1 MAEKRIKLIKGAKIS
16 IGAKLTLS
24 VLAIAAILLVSCV
37 ISVMEYTRMND
48 YVSTLIAEDIE
59 YINEANQLADM
70 CSEYNL
76 EILSVIG
83 DDISQNIP
91 HFDNRTFKE
100 HCLLIPGSEELLYS
114 YSAYMLTSMELEDV
128 MGSDFIDTR
137 TWYYER
143 LQPRYQR
150 LHQDFKELAEGIHTQ
165 LLKNSATYDRG
176 FYRSMV
182 PGIVAVGVGILL
194 LMMLLFF
201 VLAYYVKPL
210 DGMRDALKAYRNSDK
225 KYTFTFDGDDEL
237 SELNADIAEITADDQ
252 MLRKRISALK
262 NRTAREQN

>member
-1 MAEKRIKLIKGAKIS
+1 MVGKNLKTVKGAGIS
-16 IGAKLTLS
+16 IRVKLTLS
-24 VLAIAAILLVSCV
+24 VLSIAAILFVSCV

-59 YINEANQLADM
+59 YINEANKLADM
-70 CSEYNL
+70 CNEYNL

-83 DDISQNIP
+83 EDISQNLP
-91 HFDNRTFKE
+91 EFDDSIFRS
-100 HCLLIPGSEELLYS
+100 HCIHIPGSEKVMYS
-114 YSAYMLTSMELEDV
+114 YSAYMLTSAELENV
-128 MGSDFIDTR
+128 LESDFIDTR

-143 LQPRYQR
+143 LQPRYKR
-150 LHQDFKELAEGIHTQ
+150 LHQDLNELVEGVHAQ
-165 LLKNSATYDRG
+165 LQRNSATYDRG

-201 VLAYYVKPL
+201 VLAYYVKPI
-210 DGMRDALKAYRNSDK
+210 DGMRNALKVYRNSDK
-225 KYTFTFDGDDEL
+225 TYTFTFDGDDEL
-237 SELNADIAEITADDQ
+237 CELNADIAEITSDDQ

>member
-1 MAEKRIKLIKGAKIS
+1 MAGKIIKIIKGARFS
-16 IGAKLTLS
+16 IKTKLILS
-24 VLAIAAILLVSCV
+24 VLSIAAILFVSCV

-59 YINEANQLADM
+59 YLNEANKLADM
-70 CSEYNL
+70 CNEYNL

-83 DDISQNIP
+83 EDISQDLP
-91 HFDNRTFKE
+91 VFDDGTFRS
-100 HCLLIPGSEELLYS
+100 HCDRIPGSEKVMYS
-114 YSAYMLTSMELEDV
+114 YSAYMLTSAELDNVLE
-128 MGSDFIDTR
+128 SDFIDTR

-150 LHQDFKELAEGIHTQ
+150 LHKDLNELIEGIHTQ
-165 LLKNSATYDRG
+165 LQKNSATYDRG

-201 VLAYYVKPL
+201 VLAYYVKPIESML
-210 DGMRDALKAYRNSDK
+210 NALKAYRNSDK
-225 KYTFTFDGDDEL
+225 TYTFTFDGDDEL
-237 SELNADIAEITADDQ
+237 SELNADIAEITSDDQ

>member
-1 MAEKRIKLIKGAKIS
+1 MAGKNKKIIKGAGIS
-16 IGAKLTLS
+16 IKTKLTLS
-24 VLAIAAILLVSCV
+24 VLSIAAILFVSCV

-59 YINEANQLADM
+59 YLNEANKLADM
-70 CSEYNL
+70 CNEYNL

-83 DDISQNIP
+83 EDISQDLP
-91 HFDNRTFKE
+91 VFDDGTFRS
-100 HCLLIPGSEELLYS
+100 HCDRIPGTGKVMYS
-114 YSAYMLTSMELEDV
+114 YSAYMLTSAELDNVLE
-128 MGSDFIDTR
+128 SDFIDTR

-150 LHQDFKELAEGIHTQ
+150 LHKDLNELIEGIHTQ
-165 LLKNSATYDRG
+165 LQKNSATYDRG

-201 VLAYYVKPL
+201 ALAYYVKPVE
-210 DGMRDALKAYRNSDK
+210 GMLNALKAYRNSDK
-225 KYTFTFDGDDEL
+225 TYTFAFDGDDEL
-237 SELNADIAEITADDQ
+237 SELNSDIAEITSDDQ

-262 NRTAREQN
+262 SRTAREQN